1 MQMRGGV
8 ERGLIRRA
16 VLGKRM
22 FVKKTGQNMDGRA
35 PTCIE
40 TTTTVRNPMESIKRT
55 CIFSTSS
62 DMEDRLAVKMAS
74 DLHEWHIN
82 LHLRIKG
89 FRTTPLSSQ
98 SATVSFPP
106 KDSLRH
112 TVHIPVPTSHSSMET
127 EERDTHTS
135 WSICCSPRI
144 HVSLSCG
151 EERET

>member
-22 FVKKTGQNMDGRA
+22 FVKKAGQNIDGRA
-35 PTCIE
+35 PTCSE
-40 TTTTVRNPMESIKRT
+40 TAAAVRNPMESIKRT

-89 FRTTPLSSQ
+89 FRTTSLSRQ
-98 SATVSFPP
+98 TVGVSFLRM
-106 KDSLRH
+106 DSLRH
-112 TVHIPVPTSHSSMET
+112 TEQTPVPPSHSSMET

-135 WSICCSPRI
+135 WPICCSPRI

-151 EERET
+151 EERAT